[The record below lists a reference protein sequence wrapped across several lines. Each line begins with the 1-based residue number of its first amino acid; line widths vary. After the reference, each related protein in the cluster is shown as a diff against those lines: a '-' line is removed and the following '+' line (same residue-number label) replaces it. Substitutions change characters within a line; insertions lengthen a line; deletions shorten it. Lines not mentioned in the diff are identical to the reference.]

1 MGLLNGEK
9 RVTSALLR
17 QWQLQVVP
25 LERVHPVG
33 PTLLEGLWAPQGLSG
48 VDLHDSTIVEQR
60 MRLAFIQPVR
70 SSLLVAL
77 CCVFQS
83 LGGPSRGVLL
93 PIADISCAV
102 RHLAAQSFEPQT
114 LGLLSHLLPVVPSGH
129 VR

>member
-1 MGLLNGEK
+1 M
-9 RVTSALLR
+9 R

-25 LERVHPVG
+25 LERAYPFW
-33 PTLLEGLWAPQGLSG
+33 PTLLEGLGAPQGPSG

-77 CCVFQS
+77 CRVFQS

-93 PIADISCAV
+93 PTADVKCAV
-102 RHLAAQSFEPQT
+102 LHLAAQSLEPQT
-114 LGLLSHLLPVVPSGH
+114 LGLLSQLLPVVPFGH